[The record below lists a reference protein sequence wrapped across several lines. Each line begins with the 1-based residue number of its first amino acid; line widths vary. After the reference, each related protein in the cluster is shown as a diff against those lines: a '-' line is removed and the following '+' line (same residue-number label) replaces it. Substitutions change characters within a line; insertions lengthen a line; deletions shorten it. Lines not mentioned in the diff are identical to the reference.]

1 MYLKKTTSA
10 KMEPVETIY
19 IYIYMYIGSVGIYW
33 KSINGKLIR

>member
-19 IYIYMYIGSVGIYW
+19 IYICILVVLAYIG
-33 KSINGKLIR
+33 KALMEN